1 MTAVASTIVVTSSS
15 NNTTNYTGNDG
26 VTVFLINSSIDSF
39 TNSGIVLGGGG
50 ASPGTNTTYRR
61 GNAGAHGLVVTG
73 GTVVNTVSN
82 TGCLAGGGGSG
93 ATFFSSR
100 GGKGG
105 AGGGGGGASQYPN
118 HGGYGGDAQSDGG
131 APGGGGGFGRLGNTG
146 GGNGGSNTNF
156 ANNLLGGIGQNGT
169 SNGGGGAGG
178 GHGSNSSY
186 GGGGGGS
193 GGGIGAGNGS
203 AAGGNGGFGLV
214 NSGTISNLTNA
225 QGCSSGFG
233 PLYLYGNAPTN
244 YNILISSPTTYG
256 QLYASPGTSVFP
268 ITGTVVFGIDPTS
281 VLESRTYYGVL
292 VRVTP
297 SNFSGSLDATRSWTL
312 VQNTTF
318 SYAYDLVVTVV
329 LPTPTLSN
337 FSIPQSN
344 YGDAPFTITPP
355 TSNSTG
361 AFSYTSSDT
370 SVATISGN
378 TVTIVGK
385 GSSTITATQAPD
397 NNYSSE
403 TIQTT
408 LQVFDFRKIN
418 TVFNC

>member
-1 MTAVASTIVVTSSS
+1 
-15 NNTTNYTGNDG
+15 
-26 VTVFLINSSIDSF
+26 
-39 TNSGIVLGGGG
+39 
-50 ASPGTNTTYRR
+50 
-61 GNAGAHGLVVTG
+61 
-73 GTVVNTVSN
+73 VNTVSN